1 LSINKIYYNKTKKK
15 KLSGTILCLFILSI
29 IICLSGI
36 YESYKYNKF
45 ITAFKTNFNEYKFSE
60 ANNLLLTKQNF
71 NPFKLFMMNNDI
83 SQYFNTKI
91 TILSEDLQN
100 KNISSENALI
110 QLKEIQRYNIIADD
124 ELHNISASIDS
135 IQDSTKSYDTG
146 INYFNNKQYL
156 EAISSLKKVSA
167 LDLNYLDSLIYLNH
181 ATDNLKED
189 LLAYCDNLI
198 SNDHYNEALSKISD
212 NSDILGDD
220 ISVKEKIIDIK
231 TKQQEYLDKNS
242 AIVEASSGALTTTI
256 SPNNINTLNIEST
269 TSYFINVNLENQ
281 KTYIYNGKPDKWQLV
296 RTCPCSTG
304 ISGEDDTPSGSF
316 FTKEKGDWFFS
327 DKYNQGAKYWTQIT
341 GDILFHSVPFAK
353 DKTTVLD
360 YTMNKTSSH
369 GCIRLSIDDAKWI
382 YTNIPKGTK
391 VIIK

>member
-1 LSINKIYYNKTKKK
+1 MSINKIYYNKTKKR
-15 KLSGTILCLFILSI
+15 KLSGRILCLFILSI

-36 YESYKYNKF
+36 YESYQYNKF

-71 NPFKLFMMNNDI
+71 NPFKLFMLNNDI

-91 TILSEDLQN
+91 TSLSEDLQN
-100 KNISSENALI
+100 KNISSENALV
-110 QLKEIQRYNIIADD
+110 QLKEIQRYNIIADN

-167 LDLNYLDSLIYLNH
+167 LDLNYLDSLIYLDH
-181 ATDNLKED
+181 AKNNLKDD

-242 AIVEASSGALTTTI
+242 AILEASSSALTTTI

-281 KTYIYNGKPDKWQLV
+281 KTYIYKGKPDKWQLV

-304 ISGEDDTPSGSF
+304 VSGEDDTPSGSF
-316 FTKEKGDWFFS
+316 STKEKGDWFFS

-382 YTNIPKGTK
+382 YTNIPKGSK